1 MTRCELSE
9 GSVRVRVDVRDTGIG
24 IKAEDHQAIFEPYR
38 QVRAGFN
45 QSAGGT
51 GLGLPIAKYF
61 VEAHNGSVGVQ
72 SEPGKGS
79 TFSMELELEL
89 CEEPTQPQEV
99 TSLIH
104 ENHMHTGN
112 GGATGVQTTHTAC
125 PAASPRSSIHVHITG
140 FWHVGAR

>member
-24 IKAEDHQAIFEPYR
+24 IKAEHHETIFESYR

-61 VEAHNGSVGVQ
+61 VEAHNGSVDVQ
-72 SEPGKGS
+72 SMPNEGS
-79 TFSMELELEL
+79 TFSMELVLEL
-89 CEEPTQPQEV
+89 CKEPTQPQEV
-99 TSLIH
+99 MSHTH
-104 ENHMHTGN
+104 ENS
-112 GGATGVQTTHTAC
+112 THG
-125 PAASPRSSIHVHITG
+125 RK
-140 FWHVGAR
+140 